1 MSEIRDL
8 WRAVRKEVGWRR
20 AKWKPIAVL
29 FGEEKATGAVLDF
42 LQNTSVGKVRRV
54 EVPVD
59 GDGMADGIE
68 E

>member
-1 MSEIRDL
+1 
-8 WRAVRKEVGWRR
+8 VRREVGWRR

-29 FGEEKATGAVLDF
+29 FREEKATEAVVEF
-42 LQNTSVGKVRRV
+42 LRNTSVGKVRRV

-59 GDGMADGIE
+59 GDGMANRIE